1 MKRIHVEV
9 EYIENLLGTAS
20 ANPDIHSEFIASKAA
35 DDKESAFNR
44 RSKDEKIAE
53 EIAALGV
60 EGAQEKAMTVF
71 PRMDDGTPF
80 TWDYQWKGFFKD
92 ACGMLRRADGM
103 KSAKL
108 KAYKKEIDGL
118 VFVFPRM
125 IPLLLPEGGEVGR
138 LERPL
143 RASTA
148 QGERVC
154 LEYSETVPEGT
165 TQEFDIVVMRDA
177 LLPYVIEWLKYGEM
191 RGMGQWRNSGC
202 GRFMFRF
209 QEVR

>member
-20 ANPDIHSEFIASKAA
+20 VNPDIHSEFIASKAA

-154 LEYSETVPEGT
+154 LASSETVPEGT

>member
-1 MKRIHVEV
+1 MHKRRREAD
-9 EYIENLLGTAS
+9 ETENR
-20 ANPDIHSEFIASKAA
+20 IKAIDPTSPLRGKA
-35 DDKESAFNR
+35 EIGESLVSINGNR
-44 RSKDEKIAE
+44 IIDVLDYKFYAYDRS
-53 EIAALGV
+53 L
-60 EGAQEKAMTVF
+60 TVV
-71 PRMDDGTPF
+71 
-80 TWDYQWKGFFKD
+80 
-92 ACGMLRRADGM
+92 LRRADGM

>member
-9 EYIENLLGTAS
+9 EYIESLLGTAS

-35 DDKESAFNR
+35 DDKEGALNR

-154 LEYSETVPEGT
+154 LASSETVPEGT